1 MFRYKKYRPEAGGL
15 NKSPRTARANKALE
29 SGGSGVRIGAQALQ
43 PLAQRI
49 DLSGRPILGR
59 PFPILGKLG
68 TSQSRI
74 TLGGKVGDLP
84 CRIGGIDGQ
93 WRARRGLQKPI
104 HALRACPNTKA
115 GPQLLAD
122 LDAARRAVRLP
133 QFLDDRDDGVV
144 RNLLRSSHGGEG
156 YGKLR

>member
-1 MFRYKKYRPEAGGL
+1 MFRYKKYGPKAGGL
-15 NKSPRTARANKALE
+15 NKNPGTAKANKTLE
-29 SGGSGVRIGAQALQ
+29 PGGSDVRICAQALQ

-49 DLSGRPILGR
+49 DLVSSSILR
-59 PFPILGKLG
+59 RTFPILGKLG
-68 TSQSRI
+68 TPQSRV

-115 GPQLLAD
+115 GPQLLTD

-133 QFLDDRDDGVV
+133 QFLDDRDDGLV
-144 RNLLRSSHGGEG
+144 RNLLRSSHGSR
-156 YGKLR
+156 LR